1 MKKKLTIKILRKE
14 AKLFAEEI
22 SKLEDNYLFNINDG
36 KSVGTYVEYKFQ
48 NQLSEKYNYQ
58 QGNSARGI
66 DFPELLVDLKV
77 TSHKQPQS
85 SCPYK
90 SANQK
95 IFGLGYSLLIF
106 VYDKIDDNK
115 LQSSRLNILHL
126 IFVEASRTA
135 DYQITTSIKQIVEN
149 NGNSDDLISLMR
161 DKNLPIDYDI
171 EGPIIAEKL
180 LNTPLVIGYLT
191 ISNALQWRLQ
201 YGRVIQKAG
210 EINGIIKIK

>member
-1 MKKKLTIKILRKE
+1 MKKKLTKSILRKE
-14 AKLFAEEI
+14 AKIFAEEI
-22 SKLEDNYLFNINDG
+22 SKIEDKYLFNINDG
-36 KSVGTYVEYKFQ
+36 KSVGTYVEHKLQNLLSKKYKY
-48 NQLSEKYNYQ
+48 EK
-58 QGNSARGI
+58 GNSARGI
-66 DFPELLVDLKV
+66 DFPELLVDIKV

-85 SCPYK
+85 SCPCK

-115 LQSSRLNILHL
+115 AQKSRLNILHS
-126 IFVEASRTA
+126 IFIDASRTG
-135 DYQITTSIKQIVEN
+135 DYQLTSSIKQILEN
-149 NGNSDDLISLMR
+149 DGNSDDLIALMR

-171 EGPIIAEKL
+171 EGPIIAEIL
-180 LNTPLVIGYLT
+180 LRDPLNIGYLT

-210 EINGIIKIK
+210 KIKGIIKIR